1 MVNVIRAG
9 PKSGPQRAPVRL
21 ARLGGLAQGRLRN
34 HKGSAAAIAKS
45 DELGAQHIDGGQYMT
60 QDKRRALGRGLETL
74 LPSSQQ
80 SAGSGQPSEVSSQ
93 QPAVAHGAAGPA
105 AAAVAIKTADG
116 ELRELTLEEIE
127 RNPDQT

>member
-45 DELGAQHIDGGQYMT
+45 DELDAQHIDGGQYMT

-74 LPSSQQ
+74 LPASQVVGGRDVGSREGSSQ
-80 SAGSGQPSEVSSQ
+80 AAAT
-93 QPAVAHGAAGPA
+93 QPAPVAAMP
-105 AAAVAIKTADG
+105 VAIKTADS
-116 ELRELTLEEIE
+116 ELRELSLEEID
-127 RNPDQT
+127 RNP